1 MIFEAYK
8 SDTNTYTIQNLT
20 HPKLPPPYPPYK
32 PLGKHPDKP
41 RMLECSAYTQIN
53 GYVAAMCVTRN
64 RIAVTYRRLL
74 PNKQSNHYICIF
86 GHNFDK
92 PNGDDFLLPTYTKW
106 ITGIASFGD
115 DAQFL
120 LCDPRGQQLLLYHA
134 TTGALT
140 RRFRLG
146 AVNACCLTN
155 GQLVL
160 WLQKQYPS
168 SPTGKLHFITPPHLQ
183 DSANVAKST
192 PLLRITNKN

>member
-1 MIFEAYK
+1 LIFVAYK
-8 SDTNTYTIQNLT
+8 SDANTYTIQKLA
-20 HPKLPPPYPPYK
+20 HPELPPPNPPYPPI
-32 PLGKHPDKP
+32 PRFDPPLMLESLGKGAH
-41 RMLECSAYTQIN
+41 IN

-64 RIAVTYRRLL
+64 RIAIIYRRLL

-86 GHNFDK
+86 DHNFDK
-92 PNGDDFLLPTYTKW
+92 PNGDDFLLPSYTKW
-106 ITGIASFGD
+106 ITGMASFGD

-134 TTGALT
+134 ATGVLT
-140 RRFRLG
+140 RRFRIG
-146 AVNACCLTN
+146 AINACCLTN

-183 DSANVAKST
+183 DLADVAKST
-192 PLLRITNKN
+192 PLLSITNKN